1 MRCLHCDG
9 KLPLYRKITNGQ
21 FCSAGHRR
29 AYWQE
34 QERLAVERLSQTHD
48 SLRAYHPPAALLATP
63 VSPAIEAIARSASN
77 TDRVRI
83 PGFVSGRRPAPR
95 PMWVDHRIAIEPL
108 PTAWAVSAPPLPQRV
123 TGRSS
128 NEIVMVG
135 RLGMRVVDGRA
146 FAAPAVMAAPAMASE
161 LAPLTAPLMT
171 RLSLPAVFLRPELD
185 AALLQP
191 PPEEQPAIVEQT
203 ATEERQELKG
213 EPQEIPPSETLLA
226 LPRISARDI
235 DHVSEHVR
243 MTNALAAL
251 ETILSAQ
258 GTNRNIRLDTP
269 VVSTACRQTLP
280 LRAATSAPGLARDN
294 SQAIDP
300 EASSQLV
307 TCLAQSNRG
316 LEGAVLSPAGP
327 QTLVLR
333 AAASAPGHAVDS
345 PEPIDLRASS
355 QLSPYLRQGNRYPDA
370 TIRSAAGLQTLV
382 LRAAAS
388 APGHVVD
395 NPEPIDLRT
404 ELAAPAVALVTSSSQ
419 PGPRLAQGSRYA
431 VRQQKPAAILA
442 GQVEPLRFEPCLD
455 PEQRSAL
462 LPIDRAAR
470 IPTPNAAKVVP
481 LRCEATPRVPAA
493 AQIAASVEFS
503 GPQFEGMKPMQP
515 ALRVDPVEGN
525 PEPPPKRNWL
535 SSWMQRGTLDTRNDP
550 QEKHIWGHAVDF
562 WEHAPRDLKLLA
574 VAIPVLLALALHPS
588 LPKVRVTA
596 PPATGAIQT
605 EVERSLHTQFV
616 NVKQT
621 LSDRAG
627 VALNEDFR
635 SGLDDWQ
642 MRGNRATAWSF
653 DANGFVRPA
662 SLALYRPSMG
672 LADYEM
678 QFLGLIDKKALSW
691 VVRARDFDNYYVMKL
706 VVLKPGPLPTLGITR
721 YAVIDGKAQNRVDT
735 LAPIEARPDML
746 YRVSLDVHD
755 DTYLL
760 ALQGKIVDTW
770 TEPRL
775 ARGGIGFFSARG
787 EESRLRWVQVTHQ
800 YDMLGRLCA
809 YLAPYNIPNTNGS
822 W

>member
-1 MRCLHCDG
+1 MSWSDDMRCLHCDG

-29 AYWQE
+29 DYWKE

-48 SLRAYHPPAALLATP
+48 SLRAYQPPAALLATP
-63 VSPAIEAIARSASN
+63 ISPAIEAIARSASN
-77 TDRVRI
+77 CDRVKI
-83 PGFVSGRRPAPR
+83 PGFVSGRRPDPQ
-95 PMWVDHRIAIEPL
+95 PIWVNHQITIEPV

-128 NEIVMVG
+128 NEIVMAG
-135 RLGMRVVDGRA
+135 RVDMRLVDGNA
-146 FAAPAVMAAPAMASE
+146 FAAPAVIAGE
-161 LAPLTAPLMT
+161 LAPVIAPLMT
-171 RLSLPAVFLRPELD
+171 RLSLPAVHQVPELD

-191 PPEEQPAIVEQT
+191 PPEEQPVIVEQP
-203 ATEERQELKG
+203 AMEEPLQFIA
-213 EPQEIPPSETLLA
+213 PAQEIPPSETLLA
-226 LPRISARDI
+226 LPRISARDF
-235 DHVSEHVR
+235 DHAGEHVR
-243 MTNALAAL
+243 MASALAAL
-251 ETILSAQ
+251 ETILSAPEA
-258 GTNRNIRLDTP
+258 NLNIRLDAP
-269 VVSTACRQTLP
+269 VVSTAGPQTLV
-280 LRAATSAPGLARDN
+280 LRAAAAFGHAPDN
-294 SQAIDP
+294 SQAIAL

-307 TCLAQSNRG
+307 TRLAQSQRR

-333 AAASAPGHAVDS
+333 AAASAFGHALDN
-345 PEPIDLRASS
+345 S
-355 QLSPYLRQGNRYPDA
+355 QA
-370 TIRSAAGLQTLV
+370 
-382 LRAAAS
+382 
-388 APGHVVD
+388 
-395 NPEPIDLRT
+395 IDLRT
-404 ELAAPAVALVTSSSQ
+404 EPVSPAAALATSSSQ

-431 VRQQKPAAILA
+431 VRQQQPAATLA
-442 GQVEPLRFEPCLD
+442 GQVEPHIEP
-455 PEQRSAL
+455 EERSAL

-470 IPTPNAAKVVP
+470 VPAPNAAKVVP
-481 LRCEATPRVPAA
+481 LTHEATPRAPAA

-503 GPQFEGMKPMQP
+503 APQFEGMKPMQP
-515 ALRVDPVEGN
+515 ALRVDPIEGN
-525 PEPPPKRNWL
+525 PEPPQKRNWL
-535 SSWMQRGTLDTRNDP
+535 SSWMQRGMLDMRNDP
-550 QEKHIWGHAVDF
+550 QEKHTWAHAVDF

-596 PPATGAIQT
+596 PPATGEIQT

-616 NVKQT
+616 NVKQS

-642 MRGNRATAWSF
+642 VRGNRATAWSF

-662 SLALYRPSMG
+662 TLALYRPSMG

-706 VVLKPGPLPTLGITR
+706 VVLKPGPLPTIGITR
-721 YAVIDGKAQNRVDT
+721 YAVIDGKAQNRVDK
-735 LAPIEARPDML
+735 LAPIEARPEML
-746 YRVSLDVHD
+746 YRVSMDVHD

-760 ALQGKIVDTW
+760 SVQGKVVDSW
-770 TEPRL
+770 SEPRL
-775 ARGGIGFFSARG
+775 ARGGIGFFSPRG